1 MLDKAREMIVFNG
14 DDEDDKYLM
23 EFKPSGIGSDDEAED
38 FLEKE
43 KRKAEKKD
51 LKKVD
56 HSLENYEPIT
66 KNLYIETKEIGRMTD
81 KEVVEFRKL
90 NGEIKVRGLKCPKP
104 INNWYQCGLP
114 DSVLETIEKKQFA
127 KPFPIQCQSI
137 PAIMSGRDVIGIA
150 ETGSGKTLAY
160 VLPMIRHIRD

>member
-1 MLDKAREMIVFNG
+1 MPPDDNKKPQNVITMEDILGSTNEDQQQQFVDDEDDEVYRQQFVAQFKRKELLDKAREMIVFNG

-23 EFKPSGIGSDDEAED
+23 EFKPSGIGSDEEGED

-66 KNLYIETKEIGRMTD
+66 KNLYIETKEIARMTD
-81 KEVVEFRKL
+81 KEVAEFRKL

-104 INNWYQCGLP
+104 INNWY
-114 DSVLETIEKKQFA
+114 
-127 KPFPIQCQSI
+127 
-137 PAIMSGRDVIGIA
+137 
-150 ETGSGKTLAY
+150 
-160 VLPMIRHIRD
+160 